1 MCWFLPYLS
10 GTRHRHTYALPLQ
23 LPSHAHPT
31 YPSRLSQSPGLSSLS
46 YRFPLAVYFTHGSV
60 YVSMILSPFV
70 PSSPSPSP
78 PCPYVF
84 LGKITVP
91 QLNCINTLAKTW
103 LTGPQSKS
111 LCLGFPSVSLTSV
124 YSFMLVPKCLD
135 YYNFVVS
142 FEIGNC
148 ESFNCVPFQERFGYS
163 GFLAFWYFRIT
174 LSISVKQSTGI
185 LRGIELNLQI
195 IFGSITS

>member
-1 MCWFLPYLS
+1 MEPDIGIHTPFRYNYPPTPTLPTLLGCHRAPVWVLWVIDSHWLSISHMVVYMFPWYSLHLSHPLLPHHPRVHTCFLERLLS
-10 GTRHRHTYALPLQ
+10 PNWIVLTPLLKTDWLALKVK
-23 LPSHAHPT
+23 
-31 YPSRLSQSPGLSSLS
+31 
-46 YRFPLAVYFTHGSV
+46 VYF
-60 YVSMILSPFV
+60 
-70 PSSPSPSP
+70 
-78 PCPYVF
+78 
-84 LGKITVP
+84 
-91 QLNCINTLAKTW
+91 LA
-103 LTGPQSKS
+103 
-111 LCLGFPSVSLTSV
+111 FRSVSLTSV

-148 ESFNCVPFQERFGYS
+148 ESFNCVLFQERFGYS
-163 GFLAFWYFRIT
+163 GFLAFWYFRIS